1 MIDLADTL
9 KSIDDF
15 LNTHPDDIIQVKN
28 GSLTKEQLKEGKN
41 IVRKNPEI
49 MKFYEYFDKYRDGCN
64 ECIYRI
70 NCCEIFGVVDAGDL
84 YYCHDYLD
92 HPMFVPE
99 RIFEKVRGFENLPKQ
114 HRLGYF
120 DED

>member
-15 LNTHPDDIIQVKN
+15 LNTNPNDVIQIKEKY
-28 GSLTKEQLKEGKN
+28 LTKEQLEEGRK

-49 MKFYEYFDKYRDGCN
+49 MKFYESFEKYRDGCN
-64 ECIYRI
+64 ECISRI
-70 NCCEIFGVVDAGDL
+70 ICCQIFDVVTAEDL
-84 YYCHDYLD
+84 SYCNKN
-92 HPMFVPE
+92 PMFIPE
-99 RIFEKVRGFENLPKQ
+99 RIFEKVKGFENYQKK
-114 HRLGYF
+114 HRPRYF